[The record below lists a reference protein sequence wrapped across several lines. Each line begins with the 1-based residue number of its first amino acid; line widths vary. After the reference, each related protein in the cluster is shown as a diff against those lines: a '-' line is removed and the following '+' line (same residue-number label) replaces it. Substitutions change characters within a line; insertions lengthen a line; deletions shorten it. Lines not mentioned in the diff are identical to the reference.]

1 MKFVYTD
8 GACSNNGRGNA
19 KAGIGIYFG
28 ENDPRNVSQRLEGKQ
43 TNNMAELTAILEA
56 YHLICDELDSGV
68 EYTVVTDSEY
78 SLKCVGKY
86 GEKMAKIG
94 WCEDIPNKELV
105 RRVYECYSK
114 YLSSNVVSFLHIRSH
129 TGGTDIHSLGNE
141 QADKLAGIAIG
152 LNALNTAPSKIFLNV
167 PFQRKD
173 EAKALGAKWEPS
185 KKKWYIMTN
194 NENKEELL
202 KLFQLTN

>member
-28 ENDPRNVSQRLEGKQ
+28 ENDPRNVSRRLDGKQ
-43 TNNMAELTAILEA
+43 TNNIAELTAIYET
-56 YHLICDELDSGV
+56 YHLISEELLQGI

-86 GEKMAKIG
+86 GEKCAKNE

-105 RRVYECYSK
+105 RLVYEAYSK
-114 YLSSNVVSFLHIRSH
+114 HSNVQFFHIHSH
-129 TGGTDIHSLGNE
+129 TGGTDIHSIGNAE
-141 QADKLAGIAIG
+141 ADKLAGISIG
-152 LNALNTAPSKIFLNV
+152 LNALNAPPSKIFLNV

-194 NENKEELL
+194 HENKEQLL
-202 KLFQLTN
+202 KLFALTN

>member
-1 MKFVYTD
+1 MNFVYTD
-8 GACSNNGRGNA
+8 GACSNNGRGNS

-28 ENDPRNVSQRLEGKQ
+28 ENDPRNVSRRLEGKQ
-43 TNNMAELTAILEA
+43 TNNSAELTAILEA
-56 YHLICDELDSGV
+56 YHLIYDELIQENV

-86 GEKMAKIG
+86 GEKCAKTG

-105 RRVYECYSK
+105 RNVYECYSK
-114 YLSSNVVSFLHIRSH
+114 HNNISFLHVRSH

-141 QADKLAGIAIG
+141 QADRLACLAIG
-152 LNALNTAPSKIFLNV
+152 LGALGTPSKIFLNV

-185 KKKWYIMTN
+185 KKKWYIMNN
-194 NENKEELL
+194 NENKEMLL
-202 KLFQLTN
+202 KSFQITN